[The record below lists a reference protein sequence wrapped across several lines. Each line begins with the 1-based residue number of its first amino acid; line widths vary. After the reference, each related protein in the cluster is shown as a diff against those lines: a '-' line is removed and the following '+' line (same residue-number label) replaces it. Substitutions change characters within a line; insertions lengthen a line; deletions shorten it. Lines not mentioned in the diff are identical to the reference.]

1 MWMDG
6 DSVGMEEKCWG
17 VGLEDFYCVPTKNLH
32 LGVGMP
38 VSAIPES
45 QHLKGD
51 VKTLSSTV
59 SQENSS
65 GKTVET

>member
-1 MWMDG
+1 MDG

-17 VGLEDFYCVPTKNLH
+17 VGLQTLYCVPTKNLH

-38 VSAIPES
+38 VPAIPES

-51 VKTLSSTV
+51 VKTMSSTTRD
-59 SQENSS
+59 ENCS
-65 GKTVET
+65 GKL

>member
-1 MWMDG
+1 MLRSRLG
-6 DSVGMEEKCWG
+6 RFLLCSH
-17 VGLEDFYCVPTKNLH
+17 KNLH